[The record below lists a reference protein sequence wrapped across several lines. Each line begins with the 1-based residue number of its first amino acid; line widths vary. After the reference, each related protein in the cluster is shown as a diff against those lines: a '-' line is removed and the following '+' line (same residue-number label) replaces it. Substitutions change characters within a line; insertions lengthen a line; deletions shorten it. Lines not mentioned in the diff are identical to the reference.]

1 MRGGQ
6 CVRAVSLLA
15 TCAGAVLVA
24 VGTGLTPARAAS
36 PAPNGTIMVFA
47 AASLSAAFRD
57 LAAAFEQKHPG
68 TRVETNFASSST
80 LVQQIEQGA
89 PADVFA
95 SANEEQMQRLADEKL
110 LAGRAARFARN
121 LLEIA
126 VEAGNPHGIRG
137 LADLTRPGLV
147 VVLAGPTV
155 PAGQYALEAFK
166 RAGVT
171 PPEGSR
177 ELDVKAV
184 LSRVSLGEADAGVV
198 YVTDVRAAGDG
209 ALGVEI
215 PEEHNV
221 VAHYPIA
228 ALHEAPNPVGA
239 RAFTAFVLSTDGQAV
254 LARYGFLPP

>member
-1 MRGGQ
+1 MA
-6 CVRAVSLLA
+6 RALGL
-15 TCAGAVLVA
+15 GILVA
-24 VGTGLTPARAAS
+24 FGMGLTPARAAD
-36 PAPNGTIMVFA
+36 PAPTGQVMVFA
-47 AASLSAAFRD
+47 AASLTAAFRD
-57 LAAAFEQKHPG
+57 LAPAFEQKHPG
-68 TRVETNFASSST
+68 TRVETSFAGSST

-95 SANEEQMQRLADEKL
+95 SANEAHMKRLADQKL
-110 LAGRAARFARN
+110 LAGSATRFARN

-137 LADLTRPGLV
+137 LPDLAKPGLV

-155 PAGQYALEAFK
+155 PAGQYAIEAFEK
-166 RAGVT
+166 AGVT

-184 LSRVSLGEADAGVV
+184 LSRVALGEADAGVV
-198 YVTDVRAAGDG
+198 YVTDVKAA
-209 ALGVEI
+209 ATGVEGVTI

-228 ALHEAPNPVGA
+228 ALHDAPNAAAA
-239 RAFTAFVLSTDGQAV
+239 RAFAAFVLSTEAQAV
-254 LARYGFLPP
+254 LERYGFLPP